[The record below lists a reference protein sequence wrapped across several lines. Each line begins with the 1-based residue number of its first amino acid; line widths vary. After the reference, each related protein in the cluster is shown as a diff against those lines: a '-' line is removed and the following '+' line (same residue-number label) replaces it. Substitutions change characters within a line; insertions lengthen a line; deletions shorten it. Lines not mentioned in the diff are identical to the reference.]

1 MSSYPQFIQQFAKSR
16 KSKSGRSLLKAAAK
30 AWRKSGQKKQSLR
43 KHKNVRRSCPKGS
56 RKQHLKRKDGSKSK
70 RSKCVSK

>member
-1 MSSYPQFIQQFAKSR
+1 
-16 KSKSGRSLLKAAAK
+16 LKAAAK

-70 RSKCVSK
+70 RSKCVAK